1 MHIYQ
6 VLNLHHTHACVI
18 LNCMYIGID
27 HGATNT
33 RFALFNNSGKQLA
46 FKKIK
51 TNSDYAQFLNDLLF
65 NTNSILG
72 DNKAE
77 AIVVATPGRFD
88 YKKNIIKT
96 FGNLDWKDIPLA
108 SDISKHFDCS
118 VLTDHDC
125 NVAAFG
131 ESIAGAGVGYS
142 TVLYLT
148 LSTGIGAG
156 ITKENLL
163 VDALKST
170 EPGFMIFP
178 FKGRPTEWE
187 EFASGKAFIE
197 AYGKPASEVEDK
209 DIWKDYAS
217 RLVLGFAALIATVQP
232 DIIVIGGSV
241 GAHLDKFKEYLVD
254 QLEEIKSHMWEI
266 PPIVLASDPENSVI
280 NGCFAMAK
288 SIHKQ

>member
-1 MHIYQ
+1 
-6 VLNLHHTHACVI
+6 
-18 LNCMYIGID
+18 MYVAID

-33 RFALFNNSGKQLA
+33 RFALFNNRGKQLA

-51 TNSDYAQFLNDLLF
+51 TNSDYDLFLNDLLS
-65 NTNSILG
+65 NTNTILR
-72 DNKAE
+72 DNKAQ

-88 YKKNIIKT
+88 YKKNVIKT
-96 FGNLDWKDIPLA
+96 FGNLHWKDIPLA
-108 SDISKHFDCS
+108 SDISKHFDCA

-131 ESIAGAGVGYS
+131 ESIGGAGVGYS

-156 ITKENLL
+156 IIKDNKL

-178 FKGRPTEWE
+178 FNSRPTEWE

-197 AYGKPASEVEDK
+197 AYGKTASEVEDK
-209 DIWKDYAS
+209 YIWKDYAS

-232 DIIVIGGSV
+232 DVIVVGGSV
-241 GAHLDKFKEYLVD
+241 GAHLDKFKEYLVAE
-254 QLEEIKSHMWEI
+254 LEKIKSHMWEI
-266 PPIVLASDPENSVI
+266 PPIVLASDPENAVI
-280 NGCFAMAK
+280 NGCYELAK
-288 SIHKQ
+288 SIHTHD